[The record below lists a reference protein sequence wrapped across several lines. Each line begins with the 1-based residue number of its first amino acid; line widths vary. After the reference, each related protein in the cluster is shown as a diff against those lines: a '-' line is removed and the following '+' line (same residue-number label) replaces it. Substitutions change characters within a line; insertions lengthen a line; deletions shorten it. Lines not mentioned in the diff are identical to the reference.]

1 MNKISDITNTLLVE
15 PDTWE
20 PIPGYEL
27 LKKYVDDFP
36 SSTIVDKVISTV
48 KGLSLS
54 GEKNSEYVTF
64 QMNRYHDGIDL
75 SDKLINICYNIVG
88 EDVGDSN
95 PPVNVYKNNTMI
107 RFGWILPETITM
119 RVCTVSFIVLIVG
132 KEYEKDYIIQTRPT
146 TYSVQKGFECGEG
159 IIKPEDSWFEQF
171 LIRVDLLVKQKID
184 EYSGFY
190 EDLKEKPMLNGV
202 EINGEKTFQD
212 YGLIPITNEEI
223 DNLIY

>member
-1 MNKISDITNTLLVE
+1 MNKIIDITNNLLVE
-15 PDTWE
+15 TDPWQ
-20 PIPGYEL
+20 PISGYEIL
-27 LKKYVDDFP
+27 EKYVDDIP

-75 SDKLINICYNIVG
+75 SDKLINICYNIIG
-88 EDVGDSN
+88 EDMGDSN
-95 PPVNVYKNNTMI
+95 LPINVYRNSTMI
-107 RFGWILPETITM
+107 KFGWVIPETITM
-119 RVCTVSFIVLIVG
+119 RVCTSSFIILIVG
-132 KEYEKDYIIQTRPT
+132 KEYEKDYIIQTRPA

-159 IIKPEDSWFEQF
+159 IIKPEDNWFEQF
-171 LIRVDLLVKQKID
+171 LIRIDLLVKQKIS

-190 EDLKEKPMLNGV
+190 EDLKGKPTLNGV
-202 EINGEKTFQD
+202 VIEQNKTWED
-212 YGLIPITNEEI
+212 YGLIPITKEEI